1 MLQPKCNFFPV
12 KFLVPNLLWTS
23 DHSISL
29 PIDCTLKRV
38 VSLLLSKFCQKT
50 KKQQNTKTKKKK
62 QFETTS
68 KYCVLIA

>member
-1 MLQPKCNFFPV
+1 MLR
-12 KFLVPNLLWTS
+12 TS

-29 PIDCTLKRV
+29 PIHCTLKRV
-38 VSLLLSKFCQKT
+38 VSLLLPKFCQKNKT
-50 KKQQNTKTKKKK
+50 KQQQQQKTKTKKKK

>member
-1 MLQPKCNFFPV
+1 MLRTF
-12 KFLVPNLLWTS
+12 

-29 PIDCTLKRV
+29 PIHCTLKRV
-38 VSLLLSKFCQKT
+38 VSLLLPKFCQKKK
-50 KKQQNTKTKKKK
+50 KKQQQQKTKTKKKK